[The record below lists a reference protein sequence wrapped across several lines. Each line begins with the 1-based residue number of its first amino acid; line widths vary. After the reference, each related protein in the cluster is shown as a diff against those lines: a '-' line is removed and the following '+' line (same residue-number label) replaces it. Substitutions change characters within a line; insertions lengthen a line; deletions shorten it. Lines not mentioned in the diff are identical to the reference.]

1 MEQLPEKRFS
11 IFHRAQGHENQD
23 GDGKMTHRIY
33 PSGLAAAPIW
43 LEPRQRLLLFY
54 LDVMQYRA
62 WTFFAPACSFLSG
75 STMRSQS
82 GAWDSS
88 INI

>member
-43 LEPRQRLLLFY
+43 LEP
-54 LDVMQYRA
+54 
-62 WTFFAPACSFLSG
+62 
-75 STMRSQS
+75 
-82 GAWDSS
+82 
-88 INI
+88 